1 MKKKK
6 KERKDYIFWALGIL
20 GTFGILVSIFLAYKD
35 EVFQKLFPAEKRSP
49 LGLKNKKEVFNFT
62 WGVWED
68 PAGFSFE
75 YPKEVEIDVHSEDE
89 TNYAFLELKSKE
101 REGSITIICTDSL
114 YQDINEWFQKD
125 SLVKQGNAL
134 ETQIASVSAQKVSLG
149 EGREVTAFIDWDQV
163 LYQVDKQSDK
173 ELDYWNQIYDR
184 ILNSFKLIP
193 LEGESEAQFN
203 EWLEDFNTAGADVVE
218 PVEIIE

>member
-1 MKKKK
+1 MH
-6 KERKDYIFWALGIL
+6 F
-20 GTFGILVSIFLAYKD
+20 
-35 EVFQKLFPAEKRSP
+35 FPFSLHAQAETGSKS
-49 LGLKNKKEVFNFT
+49 EIIISY
-62 WGVWED
+62 
-68 PAGFSFE
+68 FS
-75 YPKEVEIDVHSEDE
+75 
-89 TNYAFLELKSKE
+89 T
-101 REGSITIICTDSL
+101 
-114 YQDINEWFQKD
+114 
-125 SLVKQGNAL
+125 
-134 ETQIASVSAQKVSLG
+134 
-149 EGREVTAFIDWDQV
+149 GREVTAFIDWDQV